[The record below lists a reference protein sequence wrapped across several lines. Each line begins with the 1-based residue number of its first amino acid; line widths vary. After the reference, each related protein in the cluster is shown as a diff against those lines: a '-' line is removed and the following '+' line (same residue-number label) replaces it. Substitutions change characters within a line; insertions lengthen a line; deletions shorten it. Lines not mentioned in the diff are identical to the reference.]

1 MTRESDTNQVNE
13 GALAPEAVDAV
24 VRFCRELISNLQL
37 TLDLEARSK
46 GQVVEINLAGPD
58 RPILLSNTAAV
69 LNSIE
74 YLLNK
79 AFRTGKDEEIATIML
94 DSDNYRQQREAELKL
109 LAQIASQKVIAQ
121 RRPLSLQPMSP
132 RERRIVHLALAPIE
146 GVRSQSDGEGDNRN
160 ITIYPAD

>member
-1 MTRESDTNQVNE
+1 MTNDQAVNPQRSGTLREDT
-13 GALAPEAVDAV
+13 GAAVGA
-24 VRFCRELISNLQL
+24 FCRDLIACLHLSLHLEVHEEGRLVGVNL
-37 TLDLEARSK
+37 S
-46 GQVVEINLAGPD
+46 GPD

-74 YLLNK
+74 YIVNK
-79 AFRTGKDEEIATIML
+79 AFRTGKDEKIATIVF
-94 DSDNYRQQREAELKL
+94 DSDQYRKHREAELKL
-109 LAQIASQKVIAQ
+109 LAEIASEKVIAQ

-146 GVRSQSDGEGDNRN
+146 GVRSQSDGEGDHRN

>member
-1 MTRESDTNQVNE
+1 M
-13 GALAPEAVDAV
+13 GAVSA
-24 VRFCRELISNLQL
+24 FCRELVARLRL
-37 TLDLEARSK
+37 TLDLEARED
-46 GQVVEINLAGPD
+46 GRVVMVNLSGPD

-74 YLLNK
+74 FVVNK
-79 AFRTGKDEEIATIML
+79 AFRTGKDEKIATIIL
-94 DSDNYRQQREAELKL
+94 DSDDYRRHREAELKL

-132 RERRIVHLALAPIE
+132 RERRIVHLALALIE